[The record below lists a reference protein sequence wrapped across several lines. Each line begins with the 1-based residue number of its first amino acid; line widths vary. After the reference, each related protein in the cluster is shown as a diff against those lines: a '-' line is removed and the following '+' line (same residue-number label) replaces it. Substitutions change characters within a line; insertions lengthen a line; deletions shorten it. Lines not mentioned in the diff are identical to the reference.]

1 MTVDVYLEPEQFD
14 EKLRADAYRGLTS
27 TPKYLSPTWLY
38 DARGSTLFEEITR
51 LPEYYPTRTE
61 FGLLRQFAGEIAD
74 SARPEMLVELGS
86 GSSEK
91 TRVLLDALEPY
102 LHTYVPQDVSEPALR
117 TAVAQLSVE
126 YPRLSVH
133 GVVGDFTES
142 LEHLPSG
149 GRRMVAFLGGTIGN
163 LVPEERAAFLS
174 GLASI
179 LDRDEWLLLGAGLVV
194 DPEVLIPAYDDAAG
208 VTAEFDRNVLRVL
221 NNRLGADFDP
231 DRFVH
236 RAVWDPDN
244 EWIEMRLE
252 ATEPMTVSVPGL
264 DLEVSLDKGEQIRTE
279 ISAKFRLDGL
289 GAELDRAGFVVHR
302 EWIDRDGRVVVLG
315 AARR

>member
-1 MTVDVYLEPEQFD
+1 M
-14 EKLRADAYRGLTS
+14 
-27 TPKYLSPTWLY
+27 
-38 DARGSTLFEEITR
+38 
-51 LPEYYPTRTE
+51 
-61 FGLLRQFAGEIAD
+61 
-74 SARPEMLVELGS
+74 
-86 GSSEK
+86 
-91 TRVLLDALEPY
+91 
-102 LHTYVPQDVSEPALR
+102 
-117 TAVAQLSVE
+117 
-126 YPRLSVH
+126 
-133 GVVGDFTES
+133 
-142 LEHLPSG
+142 
-149 GRRMVAFLGGTIGN
+149 
-163 LVPEERAAFLS
+163 
-174 GLASI
+174 
-179 LDRDEWLLLGAGLVV
+179 
-194 DPEVLIPAYDDAAG
+194 
-208 VTAEFDRNVLRVL
+208 L

-302 EWIDRDGRVVVLG
+302 EWIDRDGRFVVLG

>member
-1 MTVDVYLEPEQFD
+1 
-14 EKLRADAYRGLTS
+14 
-27 TPKYLSPTWLY
+27 
-38 DARGSTLFEEITR
+38 
-51 LPEYYPTRTE
+51 
-61 FGLLRQFAGEIAD
+61 
-74 SARPEMLVELGS
+74 
-86 GSSEK
+86 
-91 TRVLLDALEPY
+91 
-102 LHTYVPQDVSEPALR
+102 
-117 TAVAQLSVE
+117 
-126 YPRLSVH
+126 
-133 GVVGDFTES
+133 
-142 LEHLPSG
+142 
-149 GRRMVAFLGGTIGN
+149 MVAFLGGTIGN

-302 EWIDRDGRVVVLG
+302 EWIDRDGRFVVLG

>member
-1 MTVDVYLEPEQFD
+1 
-14 EKLRADAYRGLTS
+14 
-27 TPKYLSPTWLY
+27 
-38 DARGSTLFEEITR
+38 
-51 LPEYYPTRTE
+51 
-61 FGLLRQFAGEIAD
+61 
-74 SARPEMLVELGS
+74 
-86 GSSEK
+86 
-91 TRVLLDALEPY
+91 
-102 LHTYVPQDVSEPALR
+102 
-117 TAVAQLSVE
+117 VAQLSVE
-126 YPRLSVH
+126 YPGLSVH
-133 GVVGDFTES
+133 GVVGDFTDS
-142 LEHLPSG
+142 LEHLPAG

-194 DPEVLIPAYDDAAG
+194 DPGVLIPAYDDAAG

-221 NNRLGADFDP
+221 NNRLGAEFEP

-252 ATEPMTVSVPGL
+252 ATETMTVPVPGL
-264 DLEVSLDKGEQIRTE
+264 DLEVSLEKGEQIRTE
-279 ISAKFRLDGL
+279 ISAKFRLGGL

-302 EWIDRDGRVVVLG
+302 EWIDRDGRFVVLG